1 MGIWTP
7 EGYLAA
13 LRFAAEAHAGQTVP
27 GTRLPYL
34 LHVTSV
40 AMEVIGA
47 VRLEA
52 ERDEELAVQCAL
64 LHDVVE
70 DTPKTLEQ
78 VRAAFGSA
86 VAAGVA
92 ALSKDAALPKGEQ
105 LEDSLRRIREQPAA
119 VWMVKLADRITNLQP
134 PPAHWSPEKIA
145 GYREEAIVIL
155 RTLGDASTV
164 LARRLSQKIDGYGGG
179 R

>member
-7 EGYLAA
+7 DGYLAA

-27 GTRLPYL
+27 GTQLPYL

-70 DTPKTLEQ
+70 DTPTTLEQ
-78 VRAAFGSA
+78 VRAAFGPS

-105 LEDSLRRIREQPAA
+105 LEDSLRRIREQP
-119 VWMVKLADRITNLQP
+119 
-134 PPAHWSPEKIA
+134 
-145 GYREEAIVIL
+145 
-155 RTLGDASTV
+155 
-164 LARRLSQKIDGYGGG
+164 
-179 R
+179 